1 MKKFEKLDAD
11 TAERAKKAAEEIT
24 RRSKETYKKIKGYL
38 DQAHERYARKGTL
51 TMDDMRKFNRLKNL
65 ENAIAEAMEENRILT
80 DKEIAKLLSD
90 SAKNALYVCTKSG
103 GGGRK
108 EKSIRAIK
116 KEIDVA
122 EILDET
128 VAGRNWKER
137 TKHLSANTAY
147 DIITEVRKGIDQGDS
162 FHDMAKAIKKKMGEY
177 NGRPITIA
185 KTETHRV
192 IETTKFK
199 AMESVSKQVPQL
211 KVWRTV
217 SDERVRDSHKAME
230 GQTVK
235 LDEEFTLPSGAK
247 TMYPGQSG
255 IAAED
260 INCRCFVEYIDA
272 PKEVEDEDIE
282 VTENGINDSDKGY
295 NIDEKENKEEKY
307 VLEKLNSAVGDENI
321 KEFRKLLDN
330 CPNQDI
336 QRFYRDYADN
346 INSIQITNDG
356 GVYQHAS
363 NSIEASYPL
372 QYGEEGQKHKYSI
385 ICHEYGHFF
394 DAKVRNNLN
403 YTEIDAIKEAMDVT
417 FFSKKVSSCSD
428 EFLKAVREDKK
439 VLKSIGYKKLYD
451 DLHNIDASS
460 GVQDA
465 VDGMFIGS
473 KYRIGWGHG
482 EKYYNRK
489 FNAIKTIEKLSDEDY
504 QTAIQQKLTELGL
517 KGVTKTKVKEFIR
530 DHETASEMWANILS
544 AITTNGDEIKYVK
557 KYLPNSYKAAV
568 SIMKGMGYE

>member
-11 TAERAKKAAEEIT
+11 TAERAEKAAEEIT

-38 DQAHERYARKGTL
+38 DQAHERYAKKGTL

-65 ENAIAEAMEENRILT
+65 EKAIAEAMEENRILT
-80 DKEIAKLLSD
+80 DKEIEKLLSE
-90 SAKNALYVCTKSG
+90 SAKSALYVCTKAG

-116 KEIDVA
+116 KEIEVE

-260 INCRCFVEYIDA
+260 INCRCFVEYIDCKDVDFA
-272 PKEVEDEDIE
+272 EDL
-282 VTENGINDSDKGY
+282 GY
-295 NIDEKENKEEKY
+295 NIDEGIEAFDISKEELQKVKPYEKEITSDLRNIATINKSELVGLDFKFKSRKSLARKILSDAKEKSINFEEAANQITDKLRYTFVSDVEKFTDDYFRTTKEFAKKNYEVIRVKNTFKDGATYKGVNTLVKNKEGVIFELQYHTPQSLSIKENE
-307 VLEKLNSAVGDENI
+307 L
-321 KEFRKLLDN
+321 
-330 CPNQDI
+330 
-336 QRFYRDYADN
+336 
-346 INSIQITNDG
+346 
-356 GVYQHAS
+356 H
-363 NSIEASYPL
+363 
-372 QYGEEGQKHKYSI
+372 
-385 ICHEYGHFF
+385 
-394 DAKVRNNLN
+394 
-403 YTEIDAIKEAMDVT
+403 
-417 FFSKKVSSCSD
+417 
-428 EFLKAVREDKK
+428 
-439 VLKSIGYKKLYD
+439 KLYEK
-451 DLHNIDASS
+451 
-460 GVQDA
+460 Q
-465 VDGMFIGS
+465 
-473 KYRIGWGHG
+473 RILDK
-482 EKYYNRK
+482 EN
-489 FNAIKTIEKLSDEDY
+489 E
-504 QTAIQQKLTELGL
+504 
-517 KGVTKTKVKEFIR
+517 KTKW
-530 DHETASEMWANILS
+530 DILNNKM
-544 AITTNGDEIKYVK
+544 IELCKRIQNPIGVERIK
-557 KYLPNSYKAAV
+557 
-568 SIMKGMGYE
+568 

>member
-11 TAERAKKAAEEIT
+11 TAERAEKAAEEIT

-38 DQAHERYARKGTL
+38 DQAHERYAKKGTL

-65 ENAIAEAMEENRILT
+65 EKAIAEAMEENRILT
-80 DKEIAKLLSD
+80 DKEIEKLLSE
-90 SAKNALYVCTKSG
+90 SAKNALYVCTKAG

-116 KEIDVA
+116 KDIDVA

-137 TKHLSANTAY
+137 TKHLSANAAY

-199 AMESVSKQVPQL
+199 AMESVNKQIPQL

-260 INCRCFVEYIDA
+260 INCRCFIEYIDA
-272 PKEVEDEDIE
+272 PKEAEDEDIE
-282 VTENGINDSDKGY
+282 IAETLDFSEEKGY
-295 NIDEKENKEEKY
+295 NIDRQERSEKGENNRNALKLNLQLFANLDTKKQTNKQ
-307 VLEKLNSAVGDENI
+307 LEKGITSYKKQIKIHIDKMKRPKKYYKDWDSKSTRFKKGCYKHWRKEIENFEKNLN
-321 KEFRKLLDN
+321 
-330 CPNQDI
+330 
-336 QRFYRDYADN
+336 DN
-346 INSIQITNDG
+346 IQELKRRKND
-356 GVYQHAS
+356 
-363 NSIEASYPL
+363 
-372 QYGEEGQKHKYSI
+372 
-385 ICHEYGHFF
+385 
-394 DAKVRNNLN
+394 D
-403 YTEIDAIKEAMDVT
+403 KE
-417 FFSKKVSSCSD
+417 
-428 EFLKAVREDKK
+428 
-439 VLKSIGYKKLYD
+439 
-451 DLHNIDASS
+451 
-460 GVQDA
+460 
-465 VDGMFIGS
+465 
-473 KYRIGWGHG
+473 
-482 EKYYNRK
+482 
-489 FNAIKTIEKLSDEDY
+489 
-504 QTAIQQKLTELGL
+504 
-517 KGVTKTKVKEFIR
+517 
-530 DHETASEMWANILS
+530 
-544 AITTNGDEIKYVK
+544 
-557 KYLPNSYKAAV
+557 
-568 SIMKGMGYE
+568 

>member
-11 TAERAKKAAEEIT
+11 TAERAEKAAEEIT
-24 RRSKETYKKIKGYL
+24 RRSQETYKKIKGYL
-38 DQAHERYARKGTL
+38 DQAHERYAKKGTL

-65 ENAIAEAMEENRILT
+65 EKAIAEAMEENRILT
-80 DKEIAKLLSD
+80 DREIEKLLSE
-90 SAKNALYVCTKSG
+90 SAKSALYVCTKAG

-116 KEIDVA
+116 KDIDVA

-137 TKHLSANTAY
+137 TKHLSANAAY

-217 SDERVRDSHKAME
+217 SDERVRDSHKVME

-272 PKEVEDEDIE
+272 PKEIEYGGEEVQDDLNKIVKNVE
-282 VTENGINDSDKGY
+282 NNSNKGY
-295 NIDEKENKEEKY
+295 NIIRKNKRKDKKEE
-307 VLEKLNSAVGDENI
+307 EKPEEIPPTLINFKNHTKKWEDDVVSNILNKKEIEKVDDYMKSLIDEN
-321 KEFRKLLDN
+321 EFAMRRKVG
-330 CPNQDI
+330 
-336 QRFYRDYADN
+336 
-346 INSIQITNDG
+346 T
-356 GVYQHAS
+356 
-363 NSIEASYPL
+363 
-372 QYGEEGQKHKYSI
+372 
-385 ICHEYGHFF
+385 
-394 DAKVRNNLN
+394 
-403 YTEIDAIKEAMDVT
+403 
-417 FFSKKVSSCSD
+417 
-428 EFLKAVREDKK
+428 
-439 VLKSIGYKKLYD
+439 
-451 DLHNIDASS
+451 
-460 GVQDA
+460 
-465 VDGMFIGS
+465 
-473 KYRIGWGHG
+473 
-482 EKYYNRK
+482 
-489 FNAIKTIEKLSDEDY
+489 
-504 QTAIQQKLTELGL
+504 
-517 KGVTKTKVKEFIR
+517 
-530 DHETASEMWANILS
+530 
-544 AITTNGDEIKYVK
+544 
-557 KYLPNSYKAAV
+557 
-568 SIMKGMGYE
+568 

>member
-11 TAERAKKAAEEIT
+11 TAERAEKAAKEIT

-38 DQAHERYARKGTL
+38 DQAHERYAKKGTL

-65 ENAIAEAMEENRILT
+65 EKAIAEAMKENRILT
-80 DKEIAKLLSD
+80 DKEIEKLLSE
-90 SAKNALYVCTKSG
+90 SAKNALYVCTKAG

-116 KEIDVA
+116 KDIDVA

-272 PKEVEDEDIE
+272 PKETEDYDVEIAETLDFSER
-282 VTENGINDSDKGY
+282 KGY
-295 NIDEKENKEEKY
+295 NINKQERSALKLNLQLFANLDTKKQTNKQ
-307 VLEKLNSAVGDENI
+307 LEKGITSYQKQIEKHIDKMKRPKKYYKDWNSKSTRFKKGCYKHWRKEIENFQKNLN
-321 KEFRKLLDN
+321 
-330 CPNQDI
+330 
-336 QRFYRDYADN
+336 DN
-346 INSIQITNDG
+346 IQELKRRKND
-356 GVYQHAS
+356 
-363 NSIEASYPL
+363 
-372 QYGEEGQKHKYSI
+372 
-385 ICHEYGHFF
+385 
-394 DAKVRNNLN
+394 D
-403 YTEIDAIKEAMDVT
+403 KE
-417 FFSKKVSSCSD
+417 
-428 EFLKAVREDKK
+428 
-439 VLKSIGYKKLYD
+439 
-451 DLHNIDASS
+451 
-460 GVQDA
+460 
-465 VDGMFIGS
+465 
-473 KYRIGWGHG
+473 
-482 EKYYNRK
+482 
-489 FNAIKTIEKLSDEDY
+489 
-504 QTAIQQKLTELGL
+504 
-517 KGVTKTKVKEFIR
+517 
-530 DHETASEMWANILS
+530 
-544 AITTNGDEIKYVK
+544 
-557 KYLPNSYKAAV
+557 
-568 SIMKGMGYE
+568 

>member
-11 TAERAKKAAEEIT
+11 TAERAEKAAEEIT

-38 DQAHERYARKGTL
+38 DQAHERYAKKGTL

-65 ENAIAEAMEENRILT
+65 ENAIAEAIEENRILT
-80 DKEIAKLLSD
+80 DKEIEKLLSE
-90 SAKNALYVCTKSG
+90 SAKSALYVCTKAG

-255 IAAED
+255 IPAED

-272 PKEVEDEDIE
+272 PKEVEDYDAEIAETLDFSE
-282 VTENGINDSDKGY
+282 EKGY
-295 NIDEKENKEEKY
+295 NINEQEQEESNKGKNRNFRIDSEFINSNDYDKKFAQIDTDKNIQRILKQSAREILYHRDGQEFEDLYFIDSENGNILKSIFYEEK
-307 VLEKLNSAVGDENI
+307 
-321 KEFRKLLDN
+321 RKAKTTKAMTKMVKKAK
-330 CPNQDI
+330 PNTIIVIHNHAGSLPPSEMDI
-336 QRFYRDYADN
+336 IACSQR
-346 INSIQITNDG
+346 
-356 GVYQHAS
+356 
-363 NSIEASYPL
+363 
-372 QYGEEGQKHKYSI
+372 KHKYGI
-385 ICHEYGHFF
+385 IPCHDGTIWKYETSDNISLIKYNVAYDKFR
-394 DAKVRNNLN
+394 KSN
-403 YTEIDAIKEAMDVT
+403 YTKLEEFIKEVE
-417 FFSKKVSSCSD
+417 SGGV
-428 EFLKAVREDKK
+428 
-439 VLKSIGYKKLYD
+439 KLWK
-451 DLHNIDASS
+451 I
-460 GVQDA
+460 
-465 VDGMFIGS
+465 
-473 KYRIGWGHG
+473 
-482 EKYYNRK
+482 
-489 FNAIKTIEKLSDEDY
+489 
-504 QTAIQQKLTELGL
+504 
-517 KGVTKTKVKEFIR
+517 
-530 DHETASEMWANILS
+530 
-544 AITTNGDEIKYVK
+544 
-557 KYLPNSYKAAV
+557 
-568 SIMKGMGYE
+568 

>member
-11 TAERAKKAAEEIT
+11 TAERAEKAAKEIT

-38 DQAHERYARKGTL
+38 DQAHERYAKKGTL

-65 ENAIAEAMEENRILT
+65 EKAIAEAMKENRILT
-80 DKEIAKLLSD
+80 DKEIEKLLSE
-90 SAKNALYVCTKSG
+90 SAKNALYVCTKAG

-116 KEIDVA
+116 KDIDVA

-137 TKHLSANTAY
+137 TKHLSATTAY

-199 AMESVSKQVPQL
+199 AMKSVNKQVQQL

-235 LDEEFTLPSGAK
+235 LDEEFTLPSGVK

-282 VTENGINDSDKGY
+282 IAETLDFSEEKGY
-295 NIDEKENKEEKY
+295 NINIEIDKFTDCLVDKLTGEEVETIVEPIKPKQKNRQKWTFDWAKMSKECSDIRALKVKGLDEIQGMIAMEHQKDGSVFVKLVESAKHNRGENKKY
-307 VLEKLNSAVGDENI
+307 EGVGPHLFAI
-321 KEFRKLLDN
+321 ACKEAKDN
-330 CPNQDI
+330 GA
-336 QRFYRDYADN
+336 DY
-346 INSIQITNDG
+346 I
-356 GVYQHAS
+356 Y
-363 NSIEASYPL
+363 
-372 QYGEEGQKHKYSI
+372 
-385 ICHEYGHFF
+385 F
-394 DAKVRNNLN
+394 DAKTKLIN
-403 YTEIDAIKEAMDVT
+403 YYN
-417 FFSKKVSSCSD
+417 
-428 EFLKAVREDKK
+428 
-439 VLKSIGYKKLYD
+439 YKLGAE
-451 DLHNIDASS
+451 L
-460 GVQDA
+460 
-465 VDGMFIGS
+465 IGS
-473 KYRIGWGHG
+473 GNRMVIDGNPF
-482 EKYYNRK
+482 YNL
-489 FNAIKTIEKLSDEDY
+489 I
-504 QTAIQQKLTELGL
+504 
-517 KGVTKTKVKEFIR
+517 
-530 DHETASEMWANILS
+530 
-544 AITTNGDEIKYVK
+544 K
-557 KYLPNSYKAAV
+557 KYFK
-568 SIMKGMGYE
+568 E

>member
-1 MKKFEKLDAD
+1 MKEFEKLDAD
-11 TAERAKKAAEEIT
+11 TAKKAEKAAEEIT
-24 RRSKETYKKIKGYL
+24 RRNKETYKKIKGYL
-38 DQAHERYARKGTL
+38 DQAHERYAKKGTL

-80 DKEIAKLLSD
+80 DKEIEKLLSE

-116 KEIDVA
+116 KDIDVA
-122 EILDET
+122 KILDET

-137 TKHLSANTAY
+137 TKHLSANAAY

-199 AMESVSKQVPQL
+199 AMESVNKQVPQL

-272 PKEVEDEDIE
+272 PKEIEYGDEEAQDDLNKIAENVE
-282 VTENGINDSDKGY
+282 NNSNKGY
-295 NIDEKENKEEKY
+295 NVIRKNKRKDKKEEAKPEEIPPTLINFKNHTKKWEDDVVSNILNKKEIEKVDEYMKSLIDENEFAMRRKVGTLEKIVSDGRFKTQFETGTSGGTLDMSTRTRGANQLFGEGQDFVEDRFREKY
-307 VLEKLNSAVGDENI
+307 GYLGESDFIKDNKRTKAKQYGDCVIHFKKEALEKRTTFTIDDSLGSAICNEIVAGDINNPRANGIDMESIDVIHSMIKNNLPKNLQTFLDETEARYFELQYHGELSVDDISEICFTNSLPSQNTIDKLKSKGIKLYKIVGGDECVGI
-321 KEFRKLLDN
+321 
-330 CPNQDI
+330 
-336 QRFYRDYADN
+336 
-346 INSIQITNDG
+346 
-356 GVYQHAS
+356 
-363 NSIEASYPL
+363 
-372 QYGEEGQKHKYSI
+372 
-385 ICHEYGHFF
+385 
-394 DAKVRNNLN
+394 
-403 YTEIDAIKEAMDVT
+403 
-417 FFSKKVSSCSD
+417 
-428 EFLKAVREDKK
+428 
-439 VLKSIGYKKLYD
+439 
-451 DLHNIDASS
+451 
-460 GVQDA
+460 
-465 VDGMFIGS
+465 
-473 KYRIGWGHG
+473 
-482 EKYYNRK
+482 
-489 FNAIKTIEKLSDEDY
+489 
-504 QTAIQQKLTELGL
+504 
-517 KGVTKTKVKEFIR
+517 
-530 DHETASEMWANILS
+530 
-544 AITTNGDEIKYVK
+544 
-557 KYLPNSYKAAV
+557 
-568 SIMKGMGYE
+568 

>member
-11 TAERAKKAAEEIT
+11 TVERAEKAAEEIT

-38 DQAHERYARKGTL
+38 DQAHERYAKKGTL

-65 ENAIAEAMEENRILT
+65 EKAIAEAMEENRILT
-80 DKEIAKLLSD
+80 DKEIEKLLSE
-90 SAKNALYVCTKSG
+90 SAKNALYVCTKAG

-272 PKEVEDEDIE
+272 PKEVEDEDVEIAE
-282 VTENGINDSDKGY
+282 ALDFSEGKGY
-295 NIDEKENKEEKY
+295 NINKQERSALKLNLQLFANLDTKKQTNKQ
-307 VLEKLNSAVGDENI
+307 LEKGITSYQKQIEKHIDKMKRPKKYYKDWDSKSTRFKKGCYKHWRKEIENFQKNLN
-321 KEFRKLLDN
+321 
-330 CPNQDI
+330 
-336 QRFYRDYADN
+336 DN
-346 INSIQITNDG
+346 IQELKRRKND
-356 GVYQHAS
+356 
-363 NSIEASYPL
+363 
-372 QYGEEGQKHKYSI
+372 
-385 ICHEYGHFF
+385 
-394 DAKVRNNLN
+394 D
-403 YTEIDAIKEAMDVT
+403 KE
-417 FFSKKVSSCSD
+417 
-428 EFLKAVREDKK
+428 
-439 VLKSIGYKKLYD
+439 
-451 DLHNIDASS
+451 
-460 GVQDA
+460 
-465 VDGMFIGS
+465 
-473 KYRIGWGHG
+473 
-482 EKYYNRK
+482 
-489 FNAIKTIEKLSDEDY
+489 
-504 QTAIQQKLTELGL
+504 
-517 KGVTKTKVKEFIR
+517 
-530 DHETASEMWANILS
+530 
-544 AITTNGDEIKYVK
+544 
-557 KYLPNSYKAAV
+557 
-568 SIMKGMGYE
+568 

>member
-11 TAERAKKAAEEIT
+11 TAERAEKAAEEIT

-38 DQAHERYARKGTL
+38 DQAHERYAKKGTL

-65 ENAIAEAMEENRILT
+65 EKAIAEAMKENRILT
-80 DKEIAKLLSD
+80 DKEIEKLLSE
-90 SAKNALYVCTKSG
+90 SAKNALYVCTKAG

-116 KEIDVA
+116 KDIDVA
-122 EILDET
+122 KILDET

-137 TKHLSANTAY
+137 TKHLSANAAY

-272 PKEVEDEDIE
+272 PKETEDYDVEIAETLDFSE
-282 VTENGINDSDKGY
+282 GKGY
-295 NIDEKENKEEKY
+295 NINKQERSALKLNLQLFANLDTKKQTNKQ
-307 VLEKLNSAVGDENI
+307 LEKGITSYQKQIEKHIDKMKRPKKYYKDWDSKSTRFKKGCYKHWRKEIENFQKNLN
-321 KEFRKLLDN
+321 
-330 CPNQDI
+330 
-336 QRFYRDYADN
+336 DN
-346 INSIQITNDG
+346 IQELKRRKND
-356 GVYQHAS
+356 
-363 NSIEASYPL
+363 
-372 QYGEEGQKHKYSI
+372 
-385 ICHEYGHFF
+385 
-394 DAKVRNNLN
+394 D
-403 YTEIDAIKEAMDVT
+403 KE
-417 FFSKKVSSCSD
+417 
-428 EFLKAVREDKK
+428 
-439 VLKSIGYKKLYD
+439 
-451 DLHNIDASS
+451 
-460 GVQDA
+460 
-465 VDGMFIGS
+465 
-473 KYRIGWGHG
+473 
-482 EKYYNRK
+482 
-489 FNAIKTIEKLSDEDY
+489 
-504 QTAIQQKLTELGL
+504 
-517 KGVTKTKVKEFIR
+517 
-530 DHETASEMWANILS
+530 
-544 AITTNGDEIKYVK
+544 
-557 KYLPNSYKAAV
+557 
-568 SIMKGMGYE
+568 